1 MNDSSQVRG
10 LLHLRMCICLQ
21 MSVTRRVFRRIPRV
35 QAHRYRRGWANKV
48 KERFWYSANSHSVMV
63 ACAYHLFFSP
73 FAPSHTRHHCGSG
86 TTSAQAFAETAAEAP
101 DSARISSRLERRS
114 SANDLAPK
122 ARMHINT
129 SFQETTQEVHNR
141 TKMQESA
148 LVEAFVEMRL
158 QKVEK
163 RKAWCQGKIGSDM
176 SSASHRRS

>member
-10 LLHLRMCICLQ
+10 LLHLRMCIFLQ

-73 FAPSHTRHHCGSG
+73 FAPSHARHHCGSG

-122 ARMHINT
+122 GAHAYQHKLPRDNSGGAQPHQDTRVGTCRGVRRN
-129 SFQETTQEVHNR
+129 ETAEGR
-141 TKMQESA
+141 EEES
-148 LVEAFVEMRL
+148 VVPREDR
-158 QKVEK
+158 
-163 RKAWCQGKIGSDM
+163 
-176 SSASHRRS
+176 